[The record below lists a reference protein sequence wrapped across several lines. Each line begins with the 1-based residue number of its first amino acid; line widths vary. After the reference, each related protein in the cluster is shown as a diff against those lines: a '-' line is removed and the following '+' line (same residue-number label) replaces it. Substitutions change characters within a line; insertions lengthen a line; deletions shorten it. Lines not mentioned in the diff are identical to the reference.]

1 MVSRPS
7 PFACGQSSPAD
18 ISRSLL
24 RIERPAPPLP
34 AARPESRLARFV
46 AMLTAVQ
53 DHMELVLS
61 PPAHALGCAF
71 CLRGVTRMSS
81 PLNTSRNSNKMT
93 VPKYV
98 FSRS

>member
-1 MVSRPS
+1 MVSRP
-7 PFACGQSSPAD
+7 PPLDCGQSRPAD

-24 RIERPAPPLP
+24 RIERPAPPLQ
-34 AARPESRLARFV
+34 AARPESRLARSAAV
-46 AMLTAVQ
+46 LPAVQ
-53 DHMELVLS
+53 DHMEPVLS

-71 CLRGVTRMSS
+71 CLRGVTRISS

-98 FSRS
+98 FSCS